1 VESQSRSSTSTQRSE
16 YFESTPAPERAPTF
30 LQQQDPPQ
38 RRNVSHRM
46 VKTNHDQGQGH
57 HSRTIRPIPSS
68 ISLTK
73 VIRVPSSTRNPSS
86 TVQTASVSKIDATP
100 GPSSRRRSGNAQ
112 QRGEA
117 TTNAAVV
124 SSCINNIPS
133 LTPIN
138 PSVTEDIDY
147 VGTAQAREFQSNEM
161 GVVDSS
167 NKYRISHDNDQHV
180 GLLVNYI
187 ELDGAEE
194 GKNRRIEIESRI
206 VMQYYG
212 F

>member
-1 VESQSRSSTSTQRSE
+1 VESQSRSSTSTSTQRSE
-16 YFESTPAPERAPTF
+16 YFESTPGRDPTF

-38 RRNVSHRM
+38 RRNVSH
-46 VKTNHDQGQGH
+46 KTNHDQGH

-100 GPSSRRRSGNAQ
+100 GSSSRRGSGNAQ

-117 TTNAAVV
+117 TTNAAV

-133 LTPIN
+133 LTPLN
-138 PSVTEDIDY
+138 PSVTEDIGY

-167 NKYRISHDNDQHV
+167 NKDRISHDNDQHV

-187 ELDGAEE
+187 ELDGADE

-212 F
+212 FRRI